1 MKYVLLITICS
12 NDTDEVSFLGFDCKD
27 GAQSALSQ
35 LVIDDDDKPR
45 PLPTIAGISCD
56 MVAPVV
62 CWCVW
67 GLMSITCPK

>member
-1 MKYVLLITICS
+1 MIRMK
-12 NDTDEVSFLGFDCKD
+12 FLCGFDCKD

-56 MVAPVV
+56 MVASVV

-67 GLMSITCPK
+67 GLVSITCPKGTMAKTTKCVGQ